1 MMKKLKTTILLY
13 MLLSMLVTT
22 ASAQDIEV
30 TNEDGVTIYY
40 VRLPTSNYTEV
51 IVSYR
56 GSSWDSYSNEYS
68 GNVVIPDSVTY
79 NGKTYRVTS
88 IGNSAF
94 SDCPGLTSVTI
105 PNSVTSIDGCAF
117 SKCSGLT
124 SVTIPNSVTIIGS
137 SAFSDCTGL
146 TSVTIPNSVTS
157 IGSSA
162 FSGSTGLTSI
172 AIPKSVTSIN
182 YNAFSDCSS
191 LTSVTIPNSVT
202 SIGYRAFSGCTGLKE
217 VYYNA
222 TNCTSMGTSSNH
234 VFEGCNSLTTLHIGD
249 NVQKIPAYAFYGCT
263 GLTSVTIPNSVTSIG
278 KRAFSGCTGLKEVN
292 YNATNCTSKEIF
304 EGCNSLTTLHIGK
317 NVQNIPAYA
326 FWGCTGLTSVNIPN
340 SVTSIGESAFQDCSQ
355 LESVV
360 FGTGLLTIGSY
371 IFSGHT
377 PAKVFWLANTP
388 PSGYGNAAGTVN
400 YVVND
405 QYISLR
411 NNTVYLFLSSLFEV
425 DGIKYV
431 PISQSDLTCEIIECA
446 NENDIVVQESITYNG
461 TTYIVKGIGNY
472 AFYGCTDLKSVFI
485 PNSVTNIG
493 GSAFYNCSGLTS
505 VTIPSSVTNIGAK
518 AFYGCSGLTEV
529 NYNATNCNS
538 MGSSSSSIFQDCE
551 SLATLHI
558 GENVQI
564 IPDYAFRGC
573 TGLTSV
579 TISNSVTSIGI
590 DAFKDCTGLTSV
602 TIGNSVESIGDWA
615 FFGCSSLASVTIPN
629 SVTSIGSYAFSG
641 CSSLGS
647 VTIPK
652 SVTSIGSGAF
662 QNCTDLTSVVV
673 ESETPVGIYSNTF
686 YGSQENATLYV
697 PYGSK
702 AVYETTDYWKDFK
715 EIVEMNPKCATPTIT
730 FANGKLTFDCETED
744 VKFVYNIS
752 MSGEHAGTG
761 SEVFL
766 ANTTTTYTVS
776 VYSTKEGCENSDVA
790 TMDIDLKALSGD
802 VNNDGEITIS
812 DAVAIV
818 EIILNS
824 ISEPEPK
831 FYYSVGTEEVT
842 ADNYT
847 TANGAQYKS
856 SLAEIPETLDLSA
869 ISQQQAVIL
878 LPEGCL
884 PMIRGASGLVGT
896 TSVSLGNGYMVYTTT
911 SAINGSECTCTVYK

>member
-1 MMKKLKTTILLY
+1 MKKLKTTILLY
-13 MLLSMLVTT
+13 LLFSMLGTA
-22 ASAQDIEV
+22 ASAHEIEV
-30 TNEDGVTIYY
+30 ANTDGVTIYY
-40 VRLPTSNYTEV
+40 IPLPTSNYTEV
-51 IVSYR
+51 TVSYR
-56 GSSWDSYSNEYS
+56 GSSWDSYSNEYF
-68 GNVVIPDSVTY
+68 GNVVIPESITY
-79 NGKTYRVTS
+79 NGKNYRVTS
-88 IGNSAF
+88 IGVAAFWNCTGLTSVTIPNSVTSISSDAFWDCTGLTSITIPNSVTSIYDSAF
-94 SDCPGLTSVTI
+94 RGCTGLKSVTIPNSMTSIDNNTFMNCTGLTSVTI
-105 PNSVTSIDGCAF
+105 PNSVTSIDYNAF
-117 SKCSGLT
+117 SGCSSLT
-124 SVTIPNSVTIIGS
+124 SVTIPNSVTSIGNR
-137 SAFSDCTGL
+137 AFSGCTGLKEVNYNATNCTSMGTSSNRVFEGCNSLTTLHIGNNVQNIPDYAFWGCTGL

-162 FSGSTGLTSI
+162 FSG
-172 AIPKSVTSIN
+172 
-182 YNAFSDCSS
+182 
-191 LTSVTIPNSVT
+191 
-202 SIGYRAFSGCTGLKE
+202 
-217 VYYNA
+217 
-222 TNCTSMGTSSNH
+222 
-234 VFEGCNSLTTLHIGD
+234 
-249 NVQKIPAYAFYGCT
+249 
-263 GLTSVTIPNSVTSIG
+263 
-278 KRAFSGCTGLKEVN
+278 
-292 YNATNCTSKEIF
+292 
-304 EGCNSLTTLHIGK
+304 
-317 NVQNIPAYA
+317 
-326 FWGCTGLTSVNIPN
+326 
-340 SVTSIGESAFQDCSQ
+340 CSQ

-360 FGTGLLTIGSY
+360 FGTGLLTIGSN

-405 QYISLR
+405 QYKSLS
-411 NNTVYLFLSSLFEV
+411 NKTVCLFLSSLFEV

-431 PISQSDLTCEIIECA
+431 PISQSDLTCEILECA
-446 NENDIVVQESITYNG
+446 NVNDIVVQESITYNG

-505 VTIPSSVTNIGAK
+505 VTIPSSVTDIGAK

-551 SLATLHI
+551 SLTTLHI
-558 GENVQI
+558 GDNVQI

-579 TISNSVTSIGI
+579 TIPNSVTSIGKST
-590 DAFKDCTGLTSV
+590 FSGCTGLTSV
-602 TIGNSVESIGDWA
+602 TIPNSVTSIDYNAFSGCSSLTSVTIPNSVTSISSETFSGCSSLTSVTIPNSVTSIGYGAFWNCTSLTSVTIPDSVTSIGGCA
-615 FFGCSSLASVTIPN
+615 FFGCSSLASVTIP
-629 SVTSIGSYAFSG
+629 
-641 CSSLGS
+641 
-647 VTIPK
+647 K
-652 SVTSIGSGAF
+652 SVTSIGGGAF

-686 YGSQENATLYV
+686 YSSQENATLYV

-744 VKFVYNIS
+744 VEFVYNIS
-752 MSGEHAGTG
+752 MSGEQTNTG

-776 VYSTKEGCENSDVA
+776 VYCTKEGYDNSDVA
-790 TMDIDLKALSGD
+790 TMDIDFKALPGD

-818 EIILNS
+818 DIILNS
-824 ISEPEPK
+824 TSVPEPK

-878 LPEGCL
+878 LPEGCM
-884 PMIRGASGLVGT
+884 PMIRSASGLVGT